1 MAKKKAS
8 WIVWIKAAVGIGL
21 LAILFWSL
29 DWRQFFQTLSTAKF
43 DFVAAA
49 LVAYVA
55 GKVLTAIRWAML
67 ARPLG
72 FKNSLKD
79 FVAFYYIG
87 MFFNLFAPSTLGG
100 DAGKVYYLARETAD
114 AGRTETATRAVIS
127 ILADRAIGMAVLFWI
142 AAVALAAFPG
152 YADLFPPAVRYV
164 TYIVAVLPIV
174 AYAAFPIAGRGLAKI
189 PHSLA
194 KKLYDLGN
202 AYWSRPDVL
211 AGAVLLSLAFHLIQ
225 VAIQVLI
232 ADALAFELPW
242 SYALVFFPLVDVV
255 AMLPVSISGIGLR
268 EGGYLFFLGR
278 LGVDPERAIAS
289 SIVWLAIVVASGL
302 VGGLVF
308 VLYRQPGQ
316 SESSSSI
323 PGR

>member
-1 MAKKKAS
+1 MAKKSAS
-8 WIVWIKAAVGIGL
+8 WMIWIKAAVGVGL

-29 DWRQFFQTLSTAKF
+29 DWRQFLQTLSTAKF

-49 LVAYVA
+49 LVAYIA

-72 FKNSLKD
+72 FKNSLKE

-100 DAGKVYYLARETAD
+100 DAGKVYYLARETAA
-114 AGRTETATRAVIS
+114 AGRAETATRAVIS
-127 ILADRAIGMAVLFWI
+127 ILADRVIGMAVLFWI
-142 AAVALAAFPG
+142 AAVALLGFPG
-152 YADLFPPAVRYV
+152 YAELFPPPVRYA
-164 TYIVAVLPIV
+164 TYIVAVLPLL
-174 AYAAFPIAGRGLAKI
+174 AYAAFPLVGRSLAKI
-189 PHSLA
+189 RHSLA
-194 KKLYDLGN
+194 QKLYDMGN
-202 AYWSRPDVL
+202 AYWRRPDVL
-211 AGAVLLSLAFHLIQ
+211 AGAVLMSLAFHLIQ

-278 LGVDPERAIAS
+278 LGVAPERAIAS

-308 VLYRQPGQ
+308 VLYRERGQ
-316 SESSSSI
+316 STPS
-323 PGR
+323 

>member
-1 MAKKKAS
+1 MAKKNAL
-8 WIVWIKAAVGIGL
+8 WLVWIKAAVGVGL

-29 DWRQFFQTLSTAKF
+29 DWRQFLRTLSTAKF

-49 LVAYVA
+49 LVAYIV

-100 DAGKVYYLARETAD
+100 DAGKVYYLARETGA
-114 AGRTETATRAVIS
+114 AGRAETATRAVIS
-127 ILADRAIGMAVLFWI
+127 ILADRAIGMAVLFWM
-142 AAVALAAFPG
+142 AAVALLAFPA
-152 YADLFPPAVRYV
+152 YAELFPPAVRYA
-164 TYIVAVLPIV
+164 TYIVAVLPIL
-174 AYAAFPIAGRGLAKI
+174 AYAAFPLAGRWLAKMR
-189 PHSLA
+189 HSLA
-194 KKLYDLGN
+194 KKLYDMGN
-202 AYWSRPDVL
+202 AYWRRPDVL

-232 ADALAFELPW
+232 ADALGFELPW

-278 LGVDPERAIAS
+278 LGVAPERAIAS

-302 VGGLVF
+302 AGGLVF
-308 VLYRQPGQ
+308 VLYRERGQ
-316 SESSSSI
+316 SI
-323 PGR
+323 PS

>member
-1 MAKKKAS
+1 MAKKTAS
-8 WIVWIKAAVGIGL
+8 WINWIKAGVGLGL

-29 DWRQFFQTLSTAKF
+29 DWRQFVHTLSTANF
-43 DFVAAA
+43 GFVAAA
-49 LVAYVA
+49 LLAYTV

-67 ARPLG
+67 ARPPG
-72 FKNSLKD
+72 FKNPLKE

-100 DAGKVYYLARETAD
+100 DAGKVYYLTRERGD
-114 AGRTETATRAVIS
+114 AGGGAETATRAVIS
-127 ILADRAIGMAVLFWI
+127 ILADRAIGMTVLFWI
-142 AAVALAAFPG
+142 AAVALLAFPG
-152 YADLFPPAVRYV
+152 YAELFPQAVRYA
-164 TYIVAVLPIV
+164 TYISAVLPIA
-174 AYAAFPIAGRGLAKI
+174 AYAAFPLVGRRLAKI
-189 PHSLA
+189 RHSLA
-194 KKLYDLGN
+194 QKLHDMGN
-202 AYWSRPDVL
+202 AYWRRPDVL

-255 AMLPVSISGIGLR
+255 AMLPVSISGIGIR

-278 LGVDPERAIAS
+278 IGVAPERAIAS

-308 VLYRQPGQ
+308 VLYRERAQ
-316 SESSSSI
+316 SISPS
-323 PGR
+323 

>member
-1 MAKKKAS
+1 
-8 WIVWIKAAVGIGL
+8 VVGVGL

-29 DWRQFFQTLSTAKF
+29 DWRQFWQTLSGAKF
-43 DFVAAA
+43 GYVAPA
-49 LVAYVA
+49 LLAYVA

-72 FKNSLKD
+72 FKNSLKE

-100 DAGKVYYLARETAD
+100 DAGKVYYLARETGD
-114 AGRTETATRAVIS
+114 AGRAETATRAVIS
-127 ILADRAIGMAVLFWI
+127 IFADRAIGMAVLFWI
-142 AAVALAAFPG
+142 AAVALLAFPA
-152 YADLFPPAVRYV
+152 YAELFPPAVRYV
-164 TYIVAVLPIV
+164 TYIVAVAPIV
-174 AYAAFPIAGRGLAKI
+174 AYATFPLAARWLANMS
-189 PHSLA
+189 HSLA
-194 KKLYDLGN
+194 RKLYDLGN
-202 AYWSRPDVL
+202 AYWRRPDVL
-211 AGAVLLSLAFHLIQ
+211 AGGVVLSLAFHLIQ

-232 ADALAFELPW
+232 ADALAYELPW

-278 LGVDPERAIAS
+278 LGVGPERAIAS
-289 SIVWLAIVVASGL
+289 SILWLAIVVASGL

-308 VLYRQPGQ
+308 VFYRGRGQ
-316 SESSSSI
+316 STPS
-323 PGR
+323 

>member
-1 MAKKKAS
+1 MPKKSAS
-8 WIVWIKAAVGIGL
+8 WIIWIKAAVGVGL

-29 DWRQFFQTLSTAKF
+29 DWRQFLQTLSTAKF
-43 DFVAAA
+43 DFLAAA
-49 LVAYVA
+49 LVAYIV
-55 GKVLTAIRWAML
+55 GKVLTAVRWAML

-72 FKNSLKD
+72 FKNSLKE

-100 DAGKVYYLARETAD
+100 DAGKVYYLARD
-114 AGRTETATRAVIS
+114 AGAVDRAETATRAVIS
-127 ILADRAIGMAVLFWI
+127 ILADRTIGMAVLFWI
-142 AAVALAAFPG
+142 AAVALLAFPG
-152 YADLFPPAVRYV
+152 YAELFPPAVRYA
-164 TYIVAVLPIV
+164 TYIVAVLPIL
-174 AYAAFPIAGRGLAKI
+174 AYAAFPLAGRWLAKI
-189 PHSLA
+189 RHSLA
-194 KKLYDLGN
+194 QKLFDMGN
-202 AYWSRPDVL
+202 AYWRRPDVL
-211 AGAVLLSLAFHLIQ
+211 AEAVLLSLAFHLIQ

-278 LGVDPERAIAS
+278 LGVAPEQAIAS

-308 VLYRQPGQ
+308 VLYGGRRQSG
-316 SESSSSI
+316 SS
-323 PGR
+323 